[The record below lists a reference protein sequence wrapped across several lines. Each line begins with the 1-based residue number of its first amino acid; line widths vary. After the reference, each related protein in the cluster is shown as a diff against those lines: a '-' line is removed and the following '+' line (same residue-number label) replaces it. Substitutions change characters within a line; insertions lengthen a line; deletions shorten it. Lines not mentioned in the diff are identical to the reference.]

1 MLFTTILTSK
11 WWRAAS
17 SDLYS
22 NCACRDIHAYDP
34 LPSYLSLRFL
44 RSLSRSRHGPSF
56 LLPFLLSRFRCLP
69 LLPSSLTCY
78 FSPSFLEF
86 ASYPDYPSS
95 ALPPRFRPLTF
106 VRPPQL
112 LHSSPI
118 FPTSPTV
125 RIHLIHPIPLIELI
139 PLLNAL
145 FGSLVFAM
153 NSGSLSLFFFH
164 QEQIKE
170 EE

>member
-1 MLFTTILTSK
+1 MQRHTCLRSSALLSFPLFSPFSLAFSTWALTS
-11 WWRAAS
+11 
-17 SDLYS
+17 
-22 NCACRDIHAYDP
+22 
-34 LPSYLSLRFL
+34 SLF
-44 RSLSRSRHGPSF
+44 P
-56 LLPFLLSRFRCLP
+56 LSRFRCLP

-95 ALPPRFRPLTF
+95 ALPPPFRPLIF

-118 FPTSPTV
+118 FPASPTV

-139 PLLNAL
+139 PLPSVL

-153 NSGSLSLFFFH
+153 NSGSLSLFFSH